1 MKGIHT
7 KAVQACAYALG
18 IPMTSIIVCPTS
30 TDQVPNSDCT
40 GGSSTSESIVRSLLY
55 VLHSPLPC
63 YVRILIFLPYRA
75 CCQAIKDL
83 MKPIDDANPTK
94 TWQER
99 VQLAHGSGIR
109 LFASAQPFNSLAPNT
124 MFDYFVYAAACS
136 EVEVDIL
143 TGEINLLSVEI
154 VYDCGIS
161 LNPAIDIGQIEGAFV
176 MGTGLYLEEEV
187 VYSPSDADLQTEGTW
202 EYKIPCSKDI
212 PEHFKVTLLENPMN
226 PEGILNSKATGE
238 PPFALATSVY
248 FAVKNAL
255 KDSRVERGI
264 NGFYHLDVPATVARR
279 QEAARIKICDY
290 IL

>member
-1 MKGIHT
+1 
-7 KAVQACAYALG
+7 
-18 IPMTSIIVCPTS
+18 
-30 TDQVPNSDCT
+30 
-40 GGSSTSESIVRSLLY
+40 
-55 VLHSPLPC
+55 
-63 YVRILIFLPYRA
+63 
-75 CCQAIKDL
+75 